1 MVAGRGKR
9 TRGRGRGGCAET
21 QRQSRRDQ
29 GLVPPEREWLEDVE
43 RASRKT
49 NAAKRKAAPEAK
61 QSPDAEVRTDVQE
74 DARQVSTTEVLEE
87 IPVVAEGESGLDEPG
102 QASEG
107 GTNLE
112 VSRVEGRVS
121 DSSPPG
127 QDVSSELQGEVQ
139 VELPS
144 PVPEGNL
151 LKTKQSRLWKI
162 NISRSWNPRRR

>member
-1 MVAGRGKR
+1 M
-9 TRGRGRGGCAET
+9 
-21 QRQSRRDQ
+21 
-29 GLVPPEREWLEDVE
+29 
-43 RASRKT
+43 
-49 NAAKRKAAPEAK
+49 
-61 QSPDAEVRTDVQE
+61 
-74 DARQVSTTEVLEE
+74 
-87 IPVVAEGESGLDEPG
+87 PVVAEGESGLDEPG

-162 NISRSWNPRRR
+162 NISRIESTSGQLDEQVAKLVFRFGPFRDLTTDGALKVTGRVIERLVNLQTSSANDLSSLST